1 MLVHMITLNQL
12 SEIIPDEVL
21 AFRSI
26 CTDYGIDTDDALRA
40 IAKDDYDYLEGR
52 NVKEGQEDEVF
63 NGLIRLF
70 NIMNEAFRVA
80 TLTPNAPPLLLE
92 PHYNDD
98 RNSDIGVYIRIK
110 HSVLAHP
117 GIKNLNVTK
126 KDLQVY
132 NSKAVWEEEFFH
144 TGL

>member
-1 MLVHMITLNQL
+1 MASLDQL
-12 SEIIPDEVL
+12 SQIIPDEVT

-40 IAKDDYDYLEGR
+40 IAEDDYDYLEGR
-52 NVKEGQEDEVF
+52 NVKEGQEYEVF

-70 NIMNEAFRVA
+70 NMMNEAFRVA
-80 TLTPNAPPLLLE
+80 TRVEGAPPLLLE

-98 RNSDIGVYIRIK
+98 RNSDIGVYLRIK
-110 HSVLAHP
+110 HSILAHP

-126 KDLQVY
+126 RDIQVH
-132 NSKAVWEEEFFH
+132 NSKTVWEEEFFY